1 MTSTVKPKA
10 KFSSRN
16 LSAVY
21 KAPQSKTLENA
32 GRSGSNSVSTKGVAV
47 DANRCRAGSYQNPNR
62 MLVLGK
68 VKAPAPLNTP
78 SLRSEHQVHH
88 PETTTTRT
96 TWATTPSATTPS
108 ASSVTT
114 SSAPVLETAL
124 RHPASPT
131 AHQHHETN
139 GENVW
144 AAGHVAE
151 IINPEVAHHHHEPVR
166 APRASPFLAAS
177 SGRWG
182 DDAVEQDIE
191 RQARQRDLQRQR
203 EFPDLQEAAHLQE
216 ESEHDAHYRHAPPP
230 HRGGFDRPL
239 YDRFEGRAA
248 GRFAPERVMLGN
260 DPHTHFS
267 SSDARFDSIARGEG
281 PPFGSSRR
289 SYEQPSH
296 AMDRPIE
303 RSPLVYHSDAAV
315 KSRYPSPPHYG
326 FLPEEDR
333 HVAAPPATR
342 VVESGDWRRAS
353 ASVQDSG
360 ADTSSQAEV
369 HHQVKNRTPVVASRA
384 CGQPAAEPPREAER
398 TISAADSFSST
409 SSSSSSVDKGQ
420 PVRILQRP
428 GPKMLFDPKTG
439 GMVSVADKPER
450 APVGN
455 RRRQLSVSSTSSA
468 SSATIVEAS
477 VTIADEPVKKEAT
490 VQQVGNKENEVTT
503 LLVGDVEVAIIPVD
517 MSKPKAQSVV
527 NESPVTVESSA
538 SEADQQE
545 DRKTARVSSK
555 PVKASSSTARPNQ
568 PASFD
573 KKPVANSNGMAKSGV
588 RRENDKNTAAKRSN
602 RAEKSSTAPREKPV
616 KAARAEKEPPI
627 KPATSSKERVA
638 KPSNKEAPAHPSA
651 RQASKHDKNSEVSAR
666 KSRRSTR
673 GKAKPADSE
682 SVVVTDVPTPVVKP
696 SAQVELLK
704 QVPEGAGVVVLTAA
718 QEGIEFGGED
728 FHTVKSRR
736 TVLLERKRQRE
747 EPVRQREEPVR
758 ELPHRS
764 SPSPAKPSDNR
775 STNDSKAAN
784 VKKEPKPAKTVTTPA
799 KTVTAPAPVKAA
811 TKPAKID
818 EAVVEPVTESTKEGE
833 ESSATSKQKRHRGK
847 RGREHGVRA
856 PAAAAADE
864 QAPVTVHR
872 HESVAKARDKAETTS
887 KRNHR
892 GKQSAPKEP
901 EDGERTRKADVV
913 SASST
918 SKSGKRGPA
927 VTESPDRRDGEKR
940 GGQASQPTEERT
952 SSSRRKASRSSEAG
966 AATNGKAAN
975 GGHDSTRSR
984 RRGGAKSAAKDGH
997 ASPVNAKEL
1006 ADVPPRK
1013 QPKQVYVVKASSSAP
1028 PLSAA

>member
-32 GRSGSNSVSTKGVAV
+32 G
-47 DANRCRAGSYQNPNR
+47 SYQYPNR

-78 SLRSEHQVHH
+78 SLRSEHQVQH
-88 PETTTTRT
+88 PETTTTTRT

-166 APRASPFLAAS
+166 APRASPFRAAS

-191 RQARQRDLQRQR
+191 QQARQRDLQRQR

-216 ESEHDAHYRHAPPP
+216 ESEHDAHYHHAPPP

-260 DPHTHFS
+260 NPHTHFS

-281 PPFGSSRR
+281 PPFGSSKR

-303 RSPLVYHSDAAV
+303 RSPPVYHSDAAA

-333 HVAAPPATR
+333 HVSAPPATR

-353 ASVQDSG
+353 ASIQDSG

-369 HHQVKNRTPVVASRA
+369 HHQVKSRAPVVASRA

-439 GMVSVADKPER
+439 GMVSVVDKPER

-477 VTIADEPVKKEAT
+477 VTIADDPVKKEAT
-490 VQQVGNKENEVTT
+490 VQQVENKENEVAT

-517 MSKPKAQSVV
+517 TSKPKAQSVV

-545 DRKTARVSSK
+545 DRKTSRVLSK
-555 PVKASSSTARPNQ
+555 PSKASSSTARPNQ

-573 KKPVANSNGMAKSGV
+573 KKPVTNSNGTTKSDV
-588 RRENDKNTAAKRSN
+588 RRENDKNTATKRSN

-638 KPSNKEAPAHPSA
+638 KPSSSNKEAPAHLSA

-666 KSRRSTR
+666 KNRRSTR
-673 GKAKPADSE
+673 GKAKPAESE
-682 SVVVTDVPTPVVKP
+682 SAAATDVPAPVVKP

-764 SPSPAKPSDNR
+764 SPSPAKPSGNR

-784 VKKEPKPAKTVTTPA
+784 VKKEPKPAKTVTTPV

-811 TKPAKID
+811 MKPAKID
-818 EAVVEPVTESTKEGE
+818 EAVAEPVTESTKEGE

-856 PAAAAADE
+856 PAAAAAVE
-864 QAPVTVHR
+864 QAPAIVHR
-872 HESVAKARDKAETTS
+872 HESAAKARDKAETTS

-892 GKQSAPKEP
+892 GKQSTPKEP
-901 EDGERTRKADVV
+901 EDGERTRKTDVV
-913 SASST
+913 AASST

-940 GGQASQPTEERT
+940 GGQASQPAEERT
-952 SSSRRKASRSSEAG
+952 SSSRRKASRPSEAG

-997 ASPVNAKEL
+997 ASPVKAKEL
-1006 ADVPPRK
+1006 ADAPPRK
-1013 QPKQVYVVKASSSAP
+1013 QPKQVYVVKTPSSAP